1 MCVAHNMNS
10 LNVSGGCNHKIITL
24 IIIAWRY
31 RCAMKSYREKR
42 DILFLT
48 RSWEWKLR
56 EEKTFEQQLKKKK
69 KLLNCWSKRYKIGN
83 LILE

>member
-1 MCVAHNMNS
+1 
-10 LNVSGGCNHKIITL
+10 
-24 IIIAWRY
+24 
-31 RCAMKSYREKR
+31 MKSYREKR

-69 KLLNCWSKRYKIGN
+69 KTVELLEQEI
-83 LILE
+83 

>member
-24 IIIAWRY
+24 IIVAWRY
-31 RCAMKSYREKR
+31 RCAMKSYRERGIYYFLLETGCGSSEKR
-42 DILFLT
+42 KHLN
-48 RSWEWKLR
+48 SN
-56 EEKTFEQQLKKKK
+56 LKKKK

-83 LILE
+83 LMLE